1 VKSVR
6 DVPTI
11 AWIIAGVL
19 LTILVSIVG
28 VVASRDREQAQR
40 VAAADSTARAHLL
53 EAVILRRDAASAAA
67 RADSIER
74 RADSLAALLASARE
88 DITAKLARAAASRA
102 KVDTTDLRPD
112 VAQALAGAD
121 SLRIAVAE
129 NLPRDSATLAVY
141 QTASAEYAHT
151 IELHVGAY
159 AEQGAALIAR
169 EIQIRA
175 LEQQHA
181 PRCARTCGVV
191 LGAGGVLVVR
201 ELALQLLEL
210 LKVRR

>member
-1 VKSVR
+1 MKSVR

-11 AWIIAGVL
+11 GWIIIGIAAVL
-19 LTILVSIVG
+19 LVSVASIV
-28 VVASRDREQAQR
+28 VSHAREQSQR
-40 VAAADSTARAHLL
+40 VAAADSTARAHSL
-53 EAVILRRDAASAAA
+53 EAVILRRDAADAAA

-74 RADSLAALLASARE
+74 RADSLAALLAIARE
-88 DITAKLARAAASRA
+88 DIAAKVARAAASRA

-112 VAQALAGAD
+112 VALAFRDAD
-121 SLRIAVAE
+121 SLRIALAAY
-129 NLPRDSATLAVY
+129 LPRDSATVAVY
-141 QTASAEYAHT
+141 QTASAEYEHT

-181 PRCARTCGVV
+181 PRCGRTCGVV

-210 LKVRR
+210 LRVRR